1 MASCPYAAFESTL
14 TTDAR
19 YCGAALPCVVDAS
32 CAMTA
37 TVAATGRVR
46 SMVHLGDL
54 SRWPTS
60 HMRFDGSTNL
70 SLADTVLPAANI
82 TGLYLTDCGL
92 TDWPP
97 SLVLPHGLEQLS
109 VSCNN
114 LTQYPAIL
122 PLGLHALSLNG
133 NQLTE
138 LTNVVIAAD
147 DFDAASNRI
156 EYVANVSFDCE
167 IVKLG
172 GGKASSGNPITS
184 LVNVTFSNRLT
195 NLDCGSCNVTHFV
208 VDSASYTALSNAILH
223 FGAIAFNATACAA
236 ANGVAKPLDNSFVC
250 VTPPARSDTMVF
262 AASSAASPS
271 SSTLILIIVVLIVVL
286 LGLGVAL
293 FCLWKRR
300 QSPPTPKTI
309 GHLNVRAPNVMTNV
323 SPTATAK
330 LNPIL
335 EALTSV
341 RLPLEDVMLL
351 RKLSEG
357 AFGEVWKGTLNSEI
371 VAVKKLLPHK
381 ADVED
386 AIKFIDEVKL
396 MAEFKSPYIVSLR
409 GAAWTSPVELLA
421 VLEYMDKGDLK
432 DYLAQTTPD
441 QVSWTEK
448 LGILRLVMRGLA
460 YLHARKVIHRDLK
473 SRNVLLDAKKGA
485 KLSDFGV
492 SKAESES
499 TMTCGVGTYRWMAP
513 EVLQDSHYS
522 VAADVY
528 SFGMIIAE
536 MCTHMIPYADL
547 KTAKG
552 QPVVDTAIMAML
564 IQGTIEP
571 TFSDACPAP
580 LRALA
585 QRCTLRVSTDRP
597 AAEDLVHELDAMTL

>member
-1 MASCPYAAFESTL
+1 MASCPYAAFQSTL
-14 TTDAR
+14 TTEAR

-32 CAMTA
+32 CITTA

-46 SMVHLGDL
+46 NMVHLGDL
-54 SRWPTS
+54 SHWPAS
-60 HMRFDGSTNL
+60 RMHFDGSVNL
-70 SLADTVLPAANI
+70 SLVDTVLPAANV
-82 TGLYLTDCGL
+82 TGLYLTNCGL
-92 TDWPP
+92 TDLPP
-97 SLVLPHGLEQLS
+97 SLVLPRGLEYLS
-109 VSCNN
+109 LSFNN
-114 LTQYPAIL
+114 LTRYPSRL
-122 PLGLHALSLNG
+122 PRGLHALSLYG

-138 LTNVVIAAD
+138 LNNLTIAAD
-147 DFDAASNRI
+147 YFDAASNRI
-156 EYVANVSFDCE
+156 GSLTNVSFDCE

-172 GGKASSGNPITS
+172 GGSSGNPISS
-184 LVNVTFSNRLT
+184 LVNVTFSRRLA
-195 NLDCGSCNVTHFV
+195 NLDCGSCNVSNFV
-208 VDSASYTALSNAILH
+208 VDSASYLALSRAIVQ
-223 FGAIAFNATACAA
+223 FGAIAFNTTGCTAV
-236 ANGVAKPLDNSFVC
+236 GGGAKPLYNSSVC
-250 VTPPARSDTMVF
+250 VTPSVRDDTIVF
-262 AASSAASPS
+262 AASSAST
-271 SSTLILIIVVLIVVL
+271 STLILVIVVLVVVL
-286 LGLGVAL
+286 LGLALAL

-309 GHLNVRAPNVMTNV
+309 GHLNVRAPNVMNRV

-335 EALTSV
+335 EALASV
-341 RLPLEDVMLL
+341 RLPFEDVMLL

-357 AFGEVWKGTLNSEI
+357 AFGEVWKGTLHSEI

-386 AIKFIDEVKL
+386 AIQFIDEVKL
-396 MAEFKSPYIVSLR
+396 MAEFKSPYIVALR
-409 GAAWTSPVELLA
+409 GAAWNNPVELFA
-421 VLEYMDKGDLK
+421 VIEYMDKGDLK
-432 DYLAQTTPD
+432 DYLAQTTLD
-441 QVSWTEK
+441 QVSWAEK
-448 LGILRLVMRGLA
+448 LEILRPIGRGLA
-460 YLHARKVIHRDLK
+460 YLHERKVIHRDLK

-492 SKAESES
+492 SKAESEN

-536 MCTHMIPYADL
+536 MGTHMTPYADL
-547 KTAKG
+547 KNAKG

-585 QRCTLRVSTDRP
+585 TRCTLRIATDRP